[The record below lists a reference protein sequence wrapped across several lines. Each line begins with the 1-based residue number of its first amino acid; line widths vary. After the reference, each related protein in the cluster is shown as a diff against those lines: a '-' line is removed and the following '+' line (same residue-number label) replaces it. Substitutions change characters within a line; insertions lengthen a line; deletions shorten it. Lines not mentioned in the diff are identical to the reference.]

1 MKDKI
6 IKSEAEYE
14 TAMARLSTLRDID
27 VAPGSGEEAELELLA
42 LVIENYERGIVG
54 ITAP

>member
-14 TAMARLSTLRDID
+14 AAMARLSTLRDID